1 MNYSLNEMSDEEIRG
16 QFALPEDIAY
26 FNCAYLSPMLKS
38 AIEAGD
44 VSGNVRARPWR
55 ITEENFYA
63 EIELTRRL
71 FAQLI
76 HTSEDNIALI
86 PAASYGLAI
95 ACRNTRLTPQRCRI
109 VLVENEHPSNYLQWR
124 EKARSEGGELTVV
137 PLSALRDSSEAL
149 CDAIDDRTAVVSL
162 SPCHWIDGTLI
173 DLKAVAGAAR
183 AAGAGLVVDGTQ
195 SIGVLPFD
203 FDDIRPDYLIVAG
216 YKWLLG
222 PYSVGFLAAPPERHH
237 GTPLEFSK
245 YNCGAEPAPYRW
257 SSGRLAYPEGG
268 RRGARRYDVGE
279 NANFCL
285 MPMVNCG
292 LAWVNATK
300 SGLSERLGGITDTL
314 VDILAEHNILPLAAG
329 NHAPHLLGFQA
340 DGRRQRLI
348 DAFRNH
354 KICISVYGDIVRF
367 SPHVYNTKSDLDALA
382 AAVHGALGATGES

>member
-1 MNYSLNEMSDEEIRG
+1 MSFSLNDMSEEEIRG
-16 QFALPEDIAY
+16 QFVLPDDIAY

-38 AIEAGD
+38 AVRAGD
-44 VSGNVRARPWR
+44 VSGNIRARPWR
-55 ITEENFYA
+55 ISEENFYG
-63 EIELTRRL
+63 ETELARRH

-76 HTSEDNIALI
+76 HTSYDNVALI

-95 ACRNTRLTPQRCRI
+95 ACRNTRLTRERRRI

-124 EKARSEGGELTVV
+124 EKARSEEGELTVV

-149 CDAIDDRTAVVSL
+149 CDAIDDRTAVVSV

-173 DLKAVAGAAR
+173 ELEAVAGAAR
-183 AAGAGLVVDGTQ
+183 AAGASLVVDGTQ

-222 PYSVGFLAAPPERHH
+222 PYSVGFLAAPAERHR

-257 SSGRLAYPEGG
+257 SSDGLEYPEGG

-292 LAWVNATK
+292 LAWINSIE
-300 SGLSERLGGITDTL
+300 SGLSERLAGITDTL
-314 VDILAEHNILPLAAG
+314 IGILAAHDILPLAPG
-329 NHAPHLLGFQA
+329 NHVPHLVGFRA
-340 DGRRQRLI
+340 DGRRQLLV
-348 DAFRNH
+348 DAFRKH
-354 KICISVYGDIVRF
+354 RICISVYGDIVRF
-367 SPHVYNTKSDLDALA
+367 SPHVYNTRSDLDALA
-382 AAVHGALGATGES
+382 AAVHGALAA